1 MLTLPEKI
9 RRTLE
14 KVVKEMM
21 VEESVYG
28 VGLFGS
34 WSRGD
39 ASASSDVDLLILDGA
54 DFAYEF
60 VERRETGGLFIDL
73 DHIPKKWLRG
83 LIPPEIDQ
91 KLYEMQIL
99 YDRNWSLANAKLL
112 MAKSYGSPDR
122 VDIRTESHIV
132 DSDIYLSRATS
143 ALSKGDFQSA
153 SIFATTALE
162 SILKVLVEIALE
174 SFSNSR
180 IMEKFEASAVKLG
193 VKEVF
198 KEYMHITALNAADN
212 AKAKDKLKFYKAVW
226 EEMHA
231 VVRQNFQELEH
242 THFRVKTKLKYY
254 LNPAFLQGF
263 VARVNSL
270 IDSGK
275 AAEASRYLDSA
286 LIDLVE
292 NYAWFK
298 ASKTK
303 TRMDYTTLMRSFKR
317 LEEKN
322 PKNYNNVIKLLNLE
336 DVNERTAK
344 EKIERTR
351 QVMLKIRGQRKVLIK
366 NHILKS

>member
-9 RRTLE
+9 RRILE
-14 KVVKEMM
+14 KVVNEMIA
-21 VEESVYG
+21 EENVYG

-54 DFAYEF
+54 EFAYEF

-73 DHIPKKWLRG
+73 DHIPKKWLHS
-83 LIPPEIDQ
+83 LIPPEVDQ

-99 YDRNWSLANAKLL
+99 YDRDWSLANAKLL
-112 MAKSYGSPDR
+112 MAKFYSSPDR

-153 SIFATTALE
+153 SIFAITALE

-174 SFSNSR
+174 PFSNSGVVA
-180 IMEKFEASAVKLG
+180 KFGNSAAKLD

-198 KEYMHITALNAADN
+198 KEYMHITALNTVDG
-212 AKAKDKLKFYKAVW
+212 AKVQEKLKLYKAIW
-226 EEMHA
+226 EEICA
-231 VVRQNFQELEH
+231 VVRQNFQALENA
-242 THFRVKTKLKYY
+242 HFRVKTKLRYY
-254 LNPAFLQGF
+254 LNLAFLQGF
-263 VARVNSL
+263 VARVKSL
-270 IDSGK
+270 IDSGR
-275 AAEASRYLDSA
+275 AADASRYLDTT

-298 ASKTK
+298 ASTTKTK
-303 TRMDYTTLMRSFKR
+303 IDCTTLMRSFKS
-317 LEEKN
+317 LEGKN
-322 PKNYNNVIKLLNLE
+322 PKNYNNVIKFLNLK
-336 DVNERTAK
+336 DVDEKAAK

-351 QVMLKIRGQRKVLIK
+351 QVMLKIRGERKVLIK
-366 NHILKS
+366 NHLLKR